1 MILLINK
8 VSTMFDYENT
18 TGSCTRPS
26 PERLE
31 YKGNKPF
38 IQPEAILPYSTL
50 ESRET
55 TNRSVVFYKSLE
67 YFFLY
72 SQNFPELGVIIGG

>member
-1 MILLINK
+1 
-8 VSTMFDYENT
+8 MFDHENT

-26 PERLE
+26 PE
-31 YKGNKPF
+31 
-38 IQPEAILPYSTL
+38 QL